1 MTGGA
6 TPKRAIVLAA
16 GLGLRMRPLT
26 ERTPKPLIEVG
37 GRPMIDWALG
47 ALRRAGVEKVV
58 VNTHHLADQM
68 VRHLGRY
75 GDWIEI
81 SDESEE
87 LLESGGG
94 VVKALPLLG
103 REAFFLL
110 NADSLWIDGKSP
122 ELERLA
128 LAWRDEDM
136 DILLML
142 APLEM
147 ATGHSGKADFVMDGE
162 GRLARAPDPARGYVY
177 AGAVILHPRLLE
189 GIAAEPHSLNRHFD
203 RAIAAGRLH
212 GMVMEGAWF
221 TVGTPAA
228 IGEVEAAL
236 ARLRHPVS

>member
-1 MTGGA
+1 MQVLILCGGRG
-6 TPKRAIVLAA
+6 TRLN
-16 GLGLRMRPLT
+16 G
-26 ERTPKPLIEVG
+26 ERPKPLIEIG

-94 VVKALPLLG
+94 VVKALPRLG

-110 NADSLWIDGKSP
+110 NADSLWIDEESP
-122 ELERLA
+122 ELQRLA
-128 LAWRDEDM
+128 LAWRNEEM

-142 APLEM
+142 APLDM

-162 GRLARAPDPARGYVY
+162 GRLARAPDPANGHVY
-177 AGAVILHPRLLE
+177 AGAAILHPRLFE
-189 GIAAEPHSLNRHFD
+189 GVKAAPHSVNVHFD
-203 RAIAAGRLH
+203 RAIAAGRLY

-221 TVGTPAA
+221 TVGTPSA
-228 IGEVEAAL
+228 IGEVVGAL